1 MATYDFVIIGS
12 GGGGLSAA
20 LFARSLGATAIVIEK
35 GERVGGTYA
44 YSTGLVWVPANRQ
57 MLAAGLD
64 DSAEEAAAHIRNL
77 SGGRHDEAVL
87 EAFTRNAPRAVAHL
101 EDRCNIPFDL
111 PEAFPD
117 YYSGAEGGKTAG
129 RHLASPVFA
138 AREQLGEAWAQKL
151 TNSPYYAMLP
161 ASWREIQAWGGFGSM
176 ATWDWTML
184 GERIRADY
192 RAFGSATMGYML
204 ASALGSGVE
213 VLTYTEAISLTVRD
227 GRVVGVRVRGTQG
240 EEEREL
246 EATRGVVLAT
256 GGYDANPKL
265 KQRWDPHPMTVRLGA
280 PTVDGSG
287 LTMALE
293 RGAAMAM
300 FEGQLLVPAYHIP
313 GEEAASEP
321 LYRLFLREMSFPGGM
336 VVNRAGNRFSDET
349 FYRDMVREMA
359 HLDPITQTY
368 PNYECF
374 FIFDGEWKEKYL
386 LGPVLAGEVPEW
398 LATAGTAA
406 DLARQ
411 IDVDPKGLTAT
422 IERFNRTAAG
432 GEDPEFHR
440 GSTPH
445 GRNGGDPEVKPN
457 PCVRPL
463 APPFYGMPVY
473 LGTAG
478 TNSGL
483 VINANAQVMHV
494 RGDPIAGLYAAGNV
508 AANLAEGLWYNGGI
522 SNAKAMTFAYLA
534 VQHGLGAARN

>member
-1 MATYDFVIIGS
+1 MAAYDFVIVGS

-20 LFARSLGATAIVIEK
+20 LFARSLGATAVVVEK
-35 GERVGGTYA
+35 GARVGGTYA

-57 MLAAGLD
+57 MLAAGLE
-64 DSAEEAAAHIRNL
+64 DSAEEAGAHIRNL
-77 SGGRHDEAVL
+77 SGGRHDETVL
-87 EAFTRNAPRAVAHL
+87 QAFTRNAARAVAHL
-101 EDRCNIPFDL
+101 EDRCGVPFEL

-117 YYSGAEGGKTAG
+117 YYSDAEGGKTAG

-138 AREQLGEAWAQKL
+138 AKEELGDSWAEKL
-151 TNSPYYAMLP
+151 ANSPYYAMVP
-161 ASWREIQAWGGFGSM
+161 ASWSEIQAWGGFGSL
-176 ATWDWTML
+176 ATWDWTKL

-204 ASALGSGVE
+204 AAALRTGVE
-213 VLTYTEAISLTVRD
+213 VETCTEAVSLSVSD
-227 GRVVGVRVRGTQG
+227 GRVTGVRVRGPHG
-240 EEEREL
+240 E
-246 EATRGVVLAT
+246 AA
-256 GGYDANPKL
+256 L

-300 FEGQLLVPAYHIP
+300 FEGQLLVPAYNIP
-313 GEEAASEP
+313 GEEAGGEP
-321 LYRLFLREMSFPGGM
+321 LYRLFLREMQFPGGI

-368 PNYECF
+368 PNYDGF
-374 FIFDGEWKEKYL
+374 FVFDGEWKQKYP
-386 LGPVLAGEVPEW
+386 LGPVMAGEVPEW
-398 LATAGTAA
+398 LAAGGELGE
-406 DLARQ
+406 LARQ
-411 IDVDPKGLTAT
+411 IGVDPEGLVAT
-422 IERFNRTAAG
+422 VERFNSSAAR

-445 GRNGGDPEVKPN
+445 GRNGGDPEVTPN

-463 APPFYGMPVY
+463 RPPFYALPVY

-478 TNSGL
+478 TSSGL
-483 VINANAQVMHV
+483 VITPNAQVMHV
-494 RGDPIAGLYAAGNV
+494 RGEPLEGLYAAGNV
-508 AANLAEGLWYNGGI
+508 AANLAEGLFYNGGI
-522 SNAKAMTFAYLA
+522 SNAKAITFAYLA
-534 VQHGLGAARN
+534 VHHAMGMTQA